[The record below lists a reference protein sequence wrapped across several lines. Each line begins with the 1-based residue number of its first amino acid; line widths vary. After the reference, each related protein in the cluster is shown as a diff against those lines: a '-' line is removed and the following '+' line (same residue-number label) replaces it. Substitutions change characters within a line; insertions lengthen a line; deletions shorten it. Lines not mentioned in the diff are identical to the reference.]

1 MAMIITPGPGYASR
15 DPADA
20 KLLTAEGDLVVRID
34 PINYAKEPVSDAQ
47 GRITFPALI
56 PGASYR
62 IVDRATIQSGA
73 RIRKDF
79 TVKPGETLDLGD
91 ILIEKPRAQ

>member
-1 MAMIITPGPGYASR
+1 MIITPGPDRSSR

-20 KLLTAEGDLVVRID
+20 KRLSGEGAFLSRID
-34 PINYAKEPVSDAQ
+34 SINYANEPESDPN

-62 IVDRATIQSGA
+62 IVDRTTIRNPSGA
-73 RIRKDF
+73 KVRKDF

-91 ILIEKPRAQ
+91 VLIEKPSR